1 MDIKGI
7 IEAIRS
13 GVTGIQI
20 LGQDV
25 NRIDEEIETVATTL
39 GFRVKEW
46 NLGYGWVDF
55 KTKKGSETGSRRIA
69 VSGFKSHCG

>member
-46 NLGYGWVDF
+46 NLGYGW
-55 KTKKGSETGSRRIA
+55 I
-69 VSGFKSHCG
+69 

>member
-55 KTKKGSETGSRRIA
+55 KTKRALKPDESTQRSNPVRQ
-69 VSGFKSHCG
+69 F